1 MVSMKD
7 IAKKCGV
14 SVATVSKALN
24 NHNDIGAA
32 TKEKIE
38 KMAKEMGYF
47 PNSSARA
54 LKTNRT
60 YNLGVLFVDEA
71 RNGLRQDYF
80 SAMLDSFKVTA
91 ESRGYDITFI
101 NCNKEYNKMSYLE
114 HSKYRGVDG
123 VVIACVNFSDPQV
136 QELVNSDVPVV
147 TIDHEFDNKM
157 AIISNNE
164 KGMTDLTEYIL
175 SKGHKAVAY
184 IHGANSSV
192 TRRRIKGFRETME
205 RLGVK
210 VNENFLKEGAYRDTQ
225 KAEVLTREILSLPE
239 RPSCIIYSDDYAAI
253 GGINVIKEYGLS
265 IPEDIS
271 VAGYDGID
279 IAKVLE
285 PKITTLEQDTTTM
298 GRIAAEKLI
307 EQIENPQAVVNERII
322 VSGKVFE
329 GNSVAKYKGE

>member
-24 NHNDIGAA
+24 NHSDIGQA

-91 ESRGYDITFI
+91 ESKGYDITFI
-101 NCNKEYNKMSYLE
+101 NCNKEFNKMSYLE

-123 VVIACVNFSDPQV
+123 VVIACVKFSDPQV

-147 TIDHEFDNKM
+147 TIDHEFDNRM
-157 AIISNNE
+157 AIVSDNE
-164 KGMTDLTEYIL
+164 KGMTDLTSYII
-175 SKGHKAVAY
+175 SKGHRDIAY
-184 IHGANSSV
+184 IHGMNSSV
-192 TRRRIKGFRETME
+192 TRKRLQAFNSTME
-205 RLGVK
+205 KAGINVTK
-210 VNENFLKEGAYRDTQ
+210 EYIKEGAYRDP
-225 KAEVLTREILSLPE
+225 KLAEKLTKEILGLKK
-239 RPSCIIYSDDYAAI
+239 RPTCIIYPDDYAAI
-253 GGINVIKEYGLS
+253 GGINAIKELGLS

-271 VAGYDGID
+271 VAGFDGID

-298 GRIAAEKLI
+298 GKEAAEKLI
-307 EQIENPQAVVNERII
+307 ELIENPDAIVIERVI
-322 VSGKVFE
+322 VAGNVLP
-329 GNSVAKYKGE
+329 GNSVRDI